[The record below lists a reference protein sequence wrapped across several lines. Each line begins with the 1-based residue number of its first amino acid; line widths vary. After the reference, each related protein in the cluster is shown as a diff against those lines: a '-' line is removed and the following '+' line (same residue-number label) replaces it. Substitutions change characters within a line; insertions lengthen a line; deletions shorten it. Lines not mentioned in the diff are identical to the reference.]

1 MYLENKI
8 KNVIIFSTIK
18 TVKVQIYKIFLAVG
32 HLVLGKCQCAG
43 ADFSTSPGS
52 GSLEGKFTVTL

>member
-52 GSLEGKFTVTL
+52 GS